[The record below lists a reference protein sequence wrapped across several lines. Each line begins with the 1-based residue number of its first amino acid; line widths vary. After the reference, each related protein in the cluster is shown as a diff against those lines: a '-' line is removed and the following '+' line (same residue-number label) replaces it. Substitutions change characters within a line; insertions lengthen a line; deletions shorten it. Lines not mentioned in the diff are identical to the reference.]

1 MTRSRNNSE
10 KESYPNTRK
19 SWKKEEVAELIEL
32 HNGGLSAEDIASHL
46 GRTTKAVHERMYV
59 VRNMVNGKP
68 KPKAKAKV
76 KAQPKPK
83 PKLYTSTPDDWDA
96 IRNMGKPASTPSS
109 TAPQI
114 NPVDL
119 SLSLKPSPKEETHW
133 QINKTITLAVLITIS
148 VGILA
153 YIAGFTS
160 Q

>member
-32 HNGGLSAEDIASHL
+32 HNGGLSAEDIAYHL

-59 VRNMVNGKP
+59 VRSMVNGK
-68 KPKAKAKV
+68 
-76 KAQPKPK
+76 PKPK

-133 QINKTITLAVLITIS
+133 QINKTITLAGLITIS